1 MRLLTKRELGFGLS
15 VRCQQKHS
23 KKYIIYPQ
31 PVLPEVH
38 NKNTTTAAVAIHF
51 FYVLLLI
58 LWALSLMSLML
69 QGSVQ
74 FRKPRQ
80 GCLRRIIVTHCDLG
94 PGVGK
99 IQKHTK
105 FCRLWKGARKSK
117 PSQASIAI
125 RWESSLRFGNCSA
138 ALRAGRPRQGS
149 SCSSCCFRN
158 DMEPQ
163 LLLFGTRK
171 AAEHGGNVG
180 DEQRRIPSMFCFQ
193 LIGHGLWSIYSSPFI
208 W

>member
-1 MRLLTKRELGFGLS
+1 
-15 VRCQQKHS
+15 
-23 KKYIIYPQ
+23 
-31 PVLPEVH
+31 
-38 NKNTTTAAVAIHF
+38 
-51 FYVLLLI
+51 
-58 LWALSLMSLML
+58 MSLML

-163 LLLFGTRK
+163 LLLFGTLK
-171 AAEHGGNVG
+171 GAEHGGNVG
-180 DEQRRIPSMFCFQ
+180 DEQRRMPSMFCFQ
-193 LIGHGLWSIYSSPFI
+193 LIGHGL
-208 W
+208 